1 MFQFTTGSAIK
12 MRAQKRSQPYTTLT
26 MPSEPI
32 PGASREHCRYDHHHH
47 ATRWMMAAMW
57 RVGVGVDGKRGKWPS
72 GIKELS
78 QFYFWLLKIVLLD
91 NFYGC
96 TLSLLLYCV
105 TVAAWVL
112 GHYEDARIIW
122 GGGGEGACFTSTLFP
137 ITAKDDKEE
146 EVLGLQV
153 IAFAKGAWPECLST
167 IFVTR
172 RTTQK
177 NHVFRL
183 EEIIFVIIDSDSQIV
198 LRTFLPLLFYRIKRI
213 KSCPW
218 DQNACCNIQSI
229 INTNHWVPRNNTIIS
244 WQDAAPTQEISKL
257 LSFLSWVVVVPIP

>member
-1 MFQFTTGSAIK
+1 MAIDIVFQFTTGSAIK
-12 MRAQKRSQPYTTLT
+12 MRVQKRSQPYTTLT

-32 PGASREHCRYDHHHH
+32 PGASRVHCRYDHHH

-72 GIKELS
+72 GIKELF

-112 GHYEDARIIW
+112 GHYEDARIIRG

-153 IAFAKGAWPECLST
+153 IAFAKEGMARMLKHYFWYK
-167 IFVTR
+167 
-172 RTTQK
+172 K
-177 NHVFRL
+177 NA
-183 EEIIFVIIDSDSQIV
+183 
-198 LRTFLPLLFYRIKRI
+198 K
-213 KSCPW
+213 
-218 DQNACCNIQSI
+218 
-229 INTNHWVPRNNTIIS
+229 
-244 WQDAAPTQEISKL
+244 
-257 LSFLSWVVVVPIP
+257 